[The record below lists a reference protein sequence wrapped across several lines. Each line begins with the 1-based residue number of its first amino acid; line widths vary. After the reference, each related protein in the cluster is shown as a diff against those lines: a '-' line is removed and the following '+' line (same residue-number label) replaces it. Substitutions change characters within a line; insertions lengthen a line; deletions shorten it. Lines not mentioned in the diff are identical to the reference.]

1 MRKLLFIQKYDTEN
15 GLSPRVAQATVCAR
29 AVDRFRNPLA
39 VLHPG
44 IRQFFIPVC
53 AGATTEHPPRIQTSD
68 CHNIATGYRH
78 NDTGA
83 LASVGAGGYAWSSS
97 SYAAGNHGAGF
108 LDFYASYVYPLHNAY
123 RAAALSVR
131 CVQHLR
137 PFSYLDFLPDGTGNS
152 SPTRSDGGQGL
163 CQSGG

>member
-97 SYAAGNHGAGF
+97 TYASGNINAGF
-108 LDFYASYVYPLHNAY
+108 LNFNATWVNPLNNTN
-123 RAAALSVR
+123 RANGLSVR